1 MKRDKYST
9 NIRIAI
15 VATVLLIAPA
25 SLALGEY
32 LKESLVDADKNVK
45 TEFPLSNEEIGQE

>member
-1 MKRDKYST
+1 MKRDKYSK

-32 LKESLVDADKNVK
+32 LKENLVDADENVK
-45 TEFPLSNEEIGQE
+45 TEFPLSSEEIGHE